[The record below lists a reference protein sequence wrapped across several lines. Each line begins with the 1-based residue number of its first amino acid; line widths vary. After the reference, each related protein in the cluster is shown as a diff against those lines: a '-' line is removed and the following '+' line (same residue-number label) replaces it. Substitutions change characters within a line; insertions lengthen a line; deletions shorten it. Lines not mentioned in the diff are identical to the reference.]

1 MCMSLCW
8 NTHIHIWKN
17 KTGFFCFFSKGSLEW
32 MLWDS
37 TVSMATTAHLLPL
50 VGCLCMCACVCR
62 VIYLHHYA
70 LKYLILHVYHV
81 KTCVCRFCVPVLK
94 STAASSLWWMG
105 VVVLLVADQKEPEP
119 TWRHL
124 PSSSL
129 PLEGTDVNKWIS
141 VLKKKEQTN
150 IRTSIKHDSE
160 LDMFGNSE
168 LARSKD
174 WSDATLLQK
183 ELLMARRDKAR
194 GRKPGRSR

>member
-1 MCMSLCW
+1 MHACIHTPCVCVCMCMSLRW
-8 NTHIHIWKN
+8 NTYIHIWKN
-17 KTGFFCFFSKGSLEW
+17 KTVFFCFFSEGSLEW

-37 TVSMATTAHLLPL
+37 TVSMVTTAHLLPL
-50 VGCLCMCACVCR
+50 VGCLCMCARVCR
-62 VIYLHHYA
+62 AIYLHHYA
-70 LKYLILHVYHV
+70 LKYLILLILHAKHVN
-81 KTCVCRFCVPVLK
+81 TCVCRFCVPVLK

-129 PLEGTDVNKWIS
+129 PLEGRDVNKWIS
-141 VLKKKEQTN
+141 VLKKKEQRN
-150 IRTSIKHDSE
+150 IRTSIKRDSE
-160 LDMFGNSE
+160 LDMFGNSK

-183 ELLMARRDKAR
+183 
-194 GRKPGRSR
+194 